1 MRPIAEYDTTLDAV
15 SLERST
21 KTRQFKD
28 EMNKAFR
35 MTSSVSESYIYKFYP
50 VAWKEHFWLIADCN
64 FTDSVGL
71 KTKKY
76 ELAIDFVM
84 DLTSIKKILT
94 TSIRDSMRNS
104 YPLLASRSQRKGS
117 SGQEPSEAR
126 VRHSW
131 ASDRFFPQDKRGRI
145 HGWYVAFLL
154 CEGGDSTSSLPFW
167 LVHD

>member
-64 FTDSVGL
+64 FTDSVVIW
-71 KTKKY
+71 
-76 ELAIDFVM
+76 AQN
-84 DLTSIKKILT
+84 KKIRIGDWLCYGP
-94 TSIRDSMRNS
+94 D
-104 YPLLASRSQRKGS
+104 
-117 SGQEPSEAR
+117 
-126 VRHSW
+126 
-131 ASDRFFPQDKRGRI
+131 FDKENTDN
-145 HGWYVAFLL
+145 F
-154 CEGGDSTSSLPFW
+154 D
-167 LVHD
+167 